1 MSIDSAIESL
11 VSRQLKTDVK
21 IAPPPKLKGT
31 VVTVARS
38 CGSGGEAIAGM
49 LSERLKLRVYDANL
63 LDAIAHEARTHKR
76 LMKELD
82 EHSEHL
88 MNGWLRSII
97 TGKGALQPEY
107 RRALV
112 NVVLGISHSGGVI
125 VGRGANFILSGK
137 NVFRLR
143 IVCPL
148 AKCVERVAKDE
159 DMTPE
164 KAEKHILNTDEKR
177 DNFLRKVY
185 PGDVHASA
193 SYDLTINTGTF
204 NEEQAIDLILFAM
217 RLRGFEVPE
226 ALLAASA

>member
-21 IAPPPKLKGT
+21 IAPPPQLKGT
-31 VVTVARS
+31 VVTVARG
-38 CGSGGEAIAGM
+38 CGSGGEAIASA
-49 LSERLKLRVYDANL
+49 LAERLKLRFYDVNL
-63 LDAIAHEARTHKR
+63 LDAIAEEARTHKP
-76 LMKELD
+76 LMKALD

-97 TGKGALQPEY
+97 TGKGAFQPEY

-143 IVCPL
+143 VVCPL
-148 AKCVERVAKDE
+148 PICAERIAKEE
-159 DMTPE
+159 NLSLE
-164 KAEKHILNTDEKR
+164 KAEKHVLKTDEKR
-177 DNFLRKVY
+177 DNFLKKVY
-185 PGDVHASA
+185 PGNIHASA
-193 SYDLTINTGTF
+193 SYDLTISTGSY
-204 NEEQAIDLILFAM
+204 NQEQALELILCAM

-226 ALLAASA
+226 PQLATST

>member
-1 MSIDSAIESL
+1 MSIDSSIESL

-21 IAPPPKLKGT
+21 IAPPPQLKGT

-38 CGSGGEAIAGM
+38 CGSGGEAIGHM
-49 LSERLKLRVYDANL
+49 LAERLKLGFYDVNL
-63 LDAIAHEARTHKR
+63 LDAIADEARTHKR

-88 MNGWLRSII
+88 MDGWLRSII
-97 TGKGALQPEY
+97 TGKGAFQPEY

-148 AKCVERVAKDE
+148 SKCVERVAKDE
-159 DMTPE
+159 DLTPK
-164 KAEKHILNTDEKR
+164 KAEKHILETDEKR
-177 DNFLRKVY
+177 DTFLKKVY
-185 PGDVHASA
+185 PGNVHASA
-193 SYDLTINTGTF
+193 SYELTINTGSF
-204 NEEQAIDLILFAM
+204 SKEQAIEIILFAM

-226 ALLAASA
+226 PQLATSA